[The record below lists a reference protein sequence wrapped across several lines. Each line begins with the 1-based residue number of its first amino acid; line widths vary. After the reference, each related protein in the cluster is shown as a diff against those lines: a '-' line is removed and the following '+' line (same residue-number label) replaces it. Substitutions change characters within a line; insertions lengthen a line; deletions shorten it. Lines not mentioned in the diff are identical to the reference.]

1 MLILAD
7 VIKCVRGTLHRIV
20 RCRLKHR
27 SIIAF
32 ALGVLAGILFW
43 PDGSDT
49 PDEVQQSV
57 KPSKVLAS
65 DGRRMPT
72 GTKSSSYAPQPEFA
86 LPYRGQMPPH
96 GKGFAGPDHG
106 LNNWE
111 WSGQGGYGPRS
122 VPQWSWGTEFPNTS
136 RTGAAHNYAPSYNNP
151 MYPNIHGRTGYRFR
165 PRNGDSDSDTG
176 RRYTGNYQP
185 SPHTFKGTSAP
196 RWNERPVYGQPQ
208 PRRRDVPT
216 YKNQQPNFQ
225 LHSGDLYSA
234 Q

>member
-1 MLILAD
+1 MLFRS
-7 VIKCVRGTLHRIV
+7 RGPLHRLV

-43 PDGSDT
+43 PDGTDSPEPGKQSDKPPKISASDNRRT
-49 PDEVQQSV
+49 GP
-57 KPSKVLAS
+57 KPSA
-65 DGRRMPT
+65 
-72 GTKSSSYAPQPEFA
+72 YAPQAGSVP
-86 LPYRGQMPPH
+86 PYGMRQ
-96 GKGFAGPDHG
+96 AGPEYG
-106 LNNWE
+106 LNIWE
-111 WSGQGGYGPRS
+111 GSGQVGYGPAS
-122 VPQWSWGTEFPNTS
+122 GPQWSWGAEFPNTS
-136 RTGAAHNYAPSYNNP
+136 RTGAVRNYAPSYNNP

-165 PRNGDSDSDTG
+165 PRNGDSNSDTG

-216 YKNQQPNFQ
+216 YKNQQPSFQ
-225 LHSGDLYSA
+225 IHSGDLYSA